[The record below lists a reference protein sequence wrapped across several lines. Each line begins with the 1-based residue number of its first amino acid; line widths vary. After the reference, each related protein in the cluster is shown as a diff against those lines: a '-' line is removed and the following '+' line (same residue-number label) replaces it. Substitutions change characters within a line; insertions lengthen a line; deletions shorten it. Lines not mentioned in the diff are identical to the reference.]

1 MGWDRSRVPDPQ
13 APSTFTGSKLDWSE
27 VANDDHARLLEVY
40 RALAQLRKERPSLTD
55 PRFDR
60 VLVTIDEEE
69 RWLVLSR
76 GELTIVANFSEES
89 RQVPHE
95 SGGVLLLVSTAG
107 VDLSDSEVTM
117 PGHSVAILS
126 R

>member
-1 MGWDRSRVPDPQ
+1 
-13 APSTFTGSKLDWSE
+13 SE
-27 VANDDHARLLEVY
+27 TASDDHARLLEIY

-60 VLVTIDEEE
+60 VLVTIDEDEK
-69 RWLVLSR
+69 WLILGR
-76 GELTIVANFSEES
+76 GELSILVNFSEES
-89 RQVPHE
+89 RLVPHLT
-95 SGGVLLLVSTAG
+95 GGVLLLVSTAG
-107 VDLSDSEVTM
+107 VDLSDSGVTM